1 MINSIT
7 QEESKTLMSDQKKN
21 GEQRGEEVKWVDFAS
36 WLETYVFDR

>member
-21 GEQRGEEVKWVDFAS
+21 GEQRGEEVAWSDFAS